1 MRKALLNIQYEP
13 SKRNKNLYLT
23 SMAINKIIRFKN
35 ITNLKENII
44 KTLKDCDK
52 ILNKKINFKPIYIDT
67 NNGAKQVGYYANIF
81 LELLDDNKKTFKKAY
96 FGAWIEVNELVNIF
110 NRKVA

>member
-13 SKRNKNLYLT
+13 SKRNKGLYLT

-52 ILNKKINFKPIYIDT
+52 ILNKKPIYIDT
-67 NNGAKQVGYYANIF
+67 NSGAQQVGYYTNIF
-81 LELLDDNKKTFKKAY
+81 LELLDDNKMTFKKAY
-96 FGAWIEVNELVNIF
+96 FGAWIEVNELVNVF